1 VQRTLLTAGGI
12 ANLTLQTGE
21 PSGRQSGKPA
31 LFSQTSR
38 GRGLLF
44 VWWREPTRPVITSRF
59 AAFPNQSAGPACLAE
74 TSAAVCRWQIRAP
87 NVIRVV
93 NMTENPAK
101 MPLRTP
107 VYIGPAESEVEQRT
121 DFSQNNQRS
130 APETGGHRRVFYVP
144 ECCPGLAPAT
154 FREFGDNWQAA
165 IPAAP
170 QRPTGKEPVGLQME
184 DSACSRC
191 PGESL
196 VPFNRHSHND
206 RRSVIWSFDEID

>member
-1 VQRTLLTAGGI
+1 LLTAGGI

-21 PSGRQSGKPA
+21 PTGRKSGKPA
-31 LFSQTSR
+31 LSSQTST

-59 AAFPNQSAGPACLAE
+59 AAFPNQTAGLAQ
-74 TSAAVCRWQIRAP
+74 TSAAVCRPQIRAP

-101 MPLRTP
+101 TPLRTP

-130 APETGGHRRVFYVP
+130 APETGG
-144 ECCPGLAPAT
+144 APAC
-154 FREFGDNWQAA
+154 FLCSGMLPPSRASN
-165 IPAAP
+165 IP
-170 QRPTGKEPVGLQME
+170 
-184 DSACSRC
+184 
-191 PGESL
+191 
-196 VPFNRHSHND
+196 
-206 RRSVIWSFDEID
+206 